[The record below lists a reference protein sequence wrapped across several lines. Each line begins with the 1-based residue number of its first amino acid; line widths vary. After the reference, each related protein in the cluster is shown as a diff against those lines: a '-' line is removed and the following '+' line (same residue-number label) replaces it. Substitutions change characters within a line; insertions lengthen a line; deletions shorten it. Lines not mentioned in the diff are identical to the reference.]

1 MRSSRPPAAGSAGL
15 FRTRESTDTVSPAER
30 GTISLVTSTAP
41 TAPSVPP
48 RETEPTHPCIRC
60 GAPVGPGVG
69 LCERCNPL
77 GLRDVASTQAHGAI
91 FLAIVLGVVLLAVA
105 ARFAVSGIG
114 PFTARVASAV
124 PTADG
129 SGLAITLTVTNQ
141 GSSAGQTTCRV
152 TEADNRG
159 GGPSSFLLSPQVQP
173 GTTVTFTGIASE
185 LGTTPG
191 ALVTECQSP

>member
-1 MRSSRPPAAGSAGL
+1 VTVRNSWAPVGGSPLVANRDGQ
-15 FRTRESTDTVSPAER
+15 SPER
-30 GTISLVTSTAP
+30 GTINIVIPSAP
-41 TAPSVPP
+41 TAPTVPP
-48 RETEPTHPCIRC
+48 RDTEPTHPCIRC
-60 GAPVGPGVG
+60 GDPVGPGVG

-105 ARFAVSGIG
+105 GRFAVSGIG
-114 PFTARVASAV
+114 PFTAKVDSAV
-124 PTADG
+124 PTPNGAA
-129 SGLAITLTVTNQ
+129 LAITLTVTNT

-159 GGPSSFLLSPQVQP
+159 GGPSSFLLSPQIQP
-173 GTTVTFTGIASE
+173 GATVTFTGTASE